1 MVDSMDDLAPF
12 LKPPLTFRDGRVS
25 TCSLEESIGQNIR
38 VLLSS
43 PIQGMAKSRE
53 VAAVADYGSD
63 LPHHRFSQGGAGELV
78 RQVKLAIRRHEP
90 RFSLDKIEFTSDEPG
105 RYLSH
110 RYIRIIGKVK
120 ETGLPLEME
129 FDVEA

>member
-1 MVDSMDDLAPF
+1 MDELAPY
-12 LKPPLTFRDGRVS
+12 LKPPFTLREGRMAS
-25 TCSLEESIGQNIR
+25 CSLEESIAQNIR

-43 PIQGMAKSRE
+43 PIQGDAKSE
-53 VAAVADYGSD
+53 DLAANPPYGAD

-90 RFSLDKIEFTSDEPG
+90 RLNLDKIEFSGDTPG
-105 RYLSH
+105 RYLPY
-110 RYIRIIGKVK
+110 RFIRIIGKVK
-120 ETGLPLEME
+120 DTGLPLEME